1 MTSWVRA
8 QPPAL
13 KRVEQKMGYFFETT
27 DSSFCSNFLQYLYA
41 YMYSRT
47 EGRTL
52 HVYDMMNSVGVTHP
66 LIKNS
71 FVDMSG
77 VSFTDSMLPSVSS
90 MSRILPRILANA
102 NTLPVETLRTAAQQ
116 IFRWNPSVHSPLEEI
131 IKASRLPA
139 SFELG
144 IYIPPDRV
152 GVRALPIDEYVRAAK
167 KVLTATTTTSPNI
180 FIMSDSSSA
189 IEQFKKK
196 ADASWRVFSLEQ
208 LPLRTDGRNPVR
220 ARLAAYQQSM
230 TDLLVMQ
237 SIPDIICTLSS
248 DVGKFLYL
256 TVEHANRVVSLD
268 EPNFTVYQ
276 QN

>member
-8 QPPAL
+8 QPPPL

-71 FVDMSG
+71 FVDTSG

-102 NTLPVETLRTAAQQ
+102 NALPVETLRTAAQQ
-116 IFRWNPSVHSPLEEI
+116 IFQWNASVHAPLEEI

-139 SFELG
+139 SFDLG
-144 IYIPPDRV
+144 VYIRADRV
-152 GVRALPIDEYVRAAK
+152 GVRALPVDEYVRAAK
-167 KVLTATTTTSPNI
+167 KVLTDRASPNI
-180 FIMSDSSSA
+180 FIMSDSSTA

-196 ADASWRVFSLEQ
+196 ADASWKVFSLEQ
-208 LPLRTDGRNPVR
+208 IPPRTDGRNPVR
-220 ARLAAYQQSM
+220 ARLAAYHQSM
-230 TDLLVMQ
+230 TELLVMQ

-248 DVGKFLYL
+248 DIGKFIYL

-268 EPNFTVYQ
+268 EPKFSVYQ

>member
-41 YMYSRT
+41 YMYSRA

-71 FVDMSG
+71 FVDTSG
-77 VSFTDSMLPSVSS
+77 VSFADSMLPSVSS

-102 NTLPVETLRTAAQQ
+102 NALPVESLRTAAQQ
-116 IFRWNPSVHSPLEEI
+116 IFRWNSSIYAPLQEI

-139 SFELG
+139 SFDLG
-144 IYIPPDRV
+144 VYIRGDRV
-152 GVRALPIDEYVRAAK
+152 GMRALPVDEYVRAAK
-167 KVLTATTTTSPNI
+167 KVLSATTTTSPSI
-180 FIMSDSSSA
+180 FVMSDSSTA

-196 ADASWRVFSLEQ
+196 AEANWKVYSLE
-208 LPLRTDGRNPVR
+208 PIPPRTDSRNPVR
-220 ARLAAYQQSM
+220 ARLAAYHQSM
-230 TDLLVMQ
+230 TELLVMQ

-256 TVEHANRVVSLD
+256 TVEYANRVVSLD
-268 EPNFTVYQ
+268 EPKFTVYQ
-276 QN
+276 QG

>member
-13 KRVEQKMGYFFETT
+13 KRVEQKTGYFFETT

-41 YMYSRT
+41 YMYSRA

-71 FVDMSG
+71 FVDTSG
-77 VSFTDSMLPSVSS
+77 VSFADSMLPSVSS

-102 NTLPVETLRTAAQQ
+102 NALPVETLRIAAQQ
-116 IFRWNPSVHSPLEEI
+116 IFRWNPSIYAPLQEI
-131 IKASRLPA
+131 ITASRLPT
-139 SFELG
+139 SFDLG
-144 IYIPPDRV
+144 VYIRGDRV
-152 GVRALPIDEYVRAAK
+152 GTRALPVDEYVRAAK
-167 KVLTATTTTSPNI
+167 RVLAATASPNI
-180 FIMSDSSSA
+180 FIMSDSSTA

-196 ADASWRVFSLEQ
+196 ADASWKVFSLEQ
-208 LPLRTDGRNPVR
+208 VPPRTDGRNPVR
-220 ARLAAYQQSM
+220 ARLAAYHQSM
-230 TDLLVMQ
+230 TELLVMQ

-248 DVGKFLYL
+248 DIGKFIYL

-268 EPNFTVYQ
+268 EPKFSVYQ

>member
-71 FVDMSG
+71 FVDTSG
-77 VSFTDSMLPSVSS
+77 VSFADSMLPSVSS

-102 NTLPVETLRTAAQQ
+102 NALPVETLRTAAQQ
-116 IFRWNPSVHSPLEEI
+116 IFRWNNSVYAPLQEI
-131 IKASRLPA
+131 ITASRLPK
-139 SFELG
+139 SFDLG
-144 IYIPPDRV
+144 IYIRGDRV
-152 GVRALPIDEYVRAAK
+152 GMRALPIDEYVRAAK
-167 KVLTATTTTSPNI
+167 KILTDTASPNI
-180 FIMSDSSSA
+180 FVMTDSSTA

-208 LPLRTDGRNPVR
+208 VPPRTDGRNPVR
-220 ARLAAYQQSM
+220 ARLAAYHQSM
-230 TDLLVMQ
+230 TELLVMQ

-248 DVGKFLYL
+248 DIGKFLYL

-268 EPNFTVYQ
+268 EPKFTVYQ

>member
-27 DSSFCSNFLQYLYA
+27 DSPFCSNFLQYLYA

-52 HVYDMMNSVGVTHP
+52 NVYDMMNSVGVTHP

-71 FVDMSG
+71 FVDTSG
-77 VSFTDSMLPSVSS
+77 VSFADSMLPSVSS

-102 NTLPVETLRTAAQQ
+102 NALPVETLRTAAQQ
-116 IFRWNPSVHSPLEEI
+116 IFRWNPSVYAPLQEI
-131 IKASRLPA
+131 ITASRLPA
-139 SFELG
+139 SFDLG
-144 IYIPPDRV
+144 IYIRGDRA
-152 GVRALPIDEYVRAAK
+152 GIRALPIDEYVRAAK
-167 KVLTATTTTSPNI
+167 RVLTATTSPSI
-180 FIMSDSSSA
+180 FIMTDSSTA

-220 ARLAAYQQSM
+220 ARLAAYHQSM
-230 TDLLVMQ
+230 TELLVMQ

-268 EPNFTVYQ
+268 EPKFSVYQ

>member
-1 MTSWVRA
+1 
-8 QPPAL
+8 
-13 KRVEQKMGYFFETT
+13 
-27 DSSFCSNFLQYLYA
+27 
-41 YMYSRT
+41 
-47 EGRTL
+47 
-52 HVYDMMNSVGVTHP
+52 
-66 LIKNS
+66 
-71 FVDMSG
+71 
-77 VSFTDSMLPSVSS
+77 
-90 MSRILPRILANA
+90 
-102 NTLPVETLRTAAQQ
+102 
-116 IFRWNPSVHSPLEEI
+116 
-131 IKASRLPA
+131 
-139 SFELG
+139 
-144 IYIPPDRV
+144 
-152 GVRALPIDEYVRAAK
+152 
-167 KVLTATTTTSPNI
+167 
-180 FIMSDSSSA
+180 MSDSSTA